1 MNCNNIVN
9 HLSVKMA
16 DNDLPESSSFH
27 LLGLSF
33 CKDLSW
39 TDHITS
45 TSKSASM
52 KIDSLCRARG
62 YLTDEAIIHIYKSV
76 IRPSILFH
84 HRLGYLSL
92 FYKYFHGRYSF
103 ELSNHRRDKLIC
115 CSTGP
120 THSLFARNEKIK
132 TTISINVNS
141 QSSLL

>member
-1 MNCNNIVN
+1 VDGFFQLSLLKKLLTMNCNNIVN

-76 IRPSILFH
+76 IRPSME
-84 HRLGYLSL
+84 Y
-92 FYKYFHGRYSF
+92 
-103 ELSNHRRDKLIC
+103 C
-115 CSTGP
+115 CPMS
-120 THSLFARNEKIK
+120 
-132 TTISINVNS
+132 
-141 QSSLL
+141 

>member
-1 MNCNNIVN
+1 VDGFFQLSLLKKLLTMNCNNIVN

-52 KIDSLCRARG
+52 N
-62 YLTDEAIIHIYKSV
+62 EAIIHIYKSV
-76 IRPSILFH
+76 IRPSMD
-84 HRLGYLSL
+84 Y
-92 FYKYFHGRYSF
+92 
-103 ELSNHRRDKLIC
+103 C
-115 CSTGP
+115 CHIWAGGPVST
-120 THSLFARNEKIK
+120 HA
-132 TTISINVNS
+132 
-141 QSSLL
+141 